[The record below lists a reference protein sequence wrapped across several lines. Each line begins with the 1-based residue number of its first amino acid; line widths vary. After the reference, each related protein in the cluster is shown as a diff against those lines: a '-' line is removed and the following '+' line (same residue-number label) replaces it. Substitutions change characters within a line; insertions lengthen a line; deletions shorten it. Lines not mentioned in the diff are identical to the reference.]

1 MVFIIMRQ
9 IYKQSLK
16 ETAYWK
22 KNSHESDFST
32 NIMRKK
38 LLNTDKKN
46 TPSQFYLQ
54 RDVVPEAGLEP
65 AQPLLAKGF

>member
-1 MVFIIMRQ
+1 MRQ

-16 ETAYWK
+16 ETAYRK
-22 KNSHESDFST
+22 KNLHESDFST
-32 NIMRKK
+32 NIMQKK
-38 LLNTDKKN
+38 FLNTDNKN
-46 TPSQFYLQ
+46 IPSQFYLQ